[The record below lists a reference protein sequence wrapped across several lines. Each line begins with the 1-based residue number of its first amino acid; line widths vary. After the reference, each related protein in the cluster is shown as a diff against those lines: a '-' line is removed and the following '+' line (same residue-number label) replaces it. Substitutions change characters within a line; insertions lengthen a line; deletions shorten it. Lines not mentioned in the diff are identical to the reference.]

1 LLLPIEPESRV
12 SEELA
17 EAMEAIV
24 NDPDIEEPVTL
35 ALVRDKLRE
44 QLATQGIDAEE
55 ADRHD
60 FGNEESLY
68 AEIEALIDEFGEDA
82 FAADFTT
89 VKASQELSEVIES
102 ILDDSAAD
110 IAPTLETV
118 RDAMTNGWLAQL
130 VGSGVI
136 EADGEESLL
145 AEIDFLIERYG
156 PDCLAEDALGFE

>member
-1 LLLPIEPESRV
+1 MILPIEPESRV

-17 EAMEAIV
+17 EAMEAIA

-44 QLATQGIDAEE
+44 QLAAQGVEAE
-55 ADRHD
+55 RHD
-60 FGNEESLY
+60 FGDEESLY

-89 VKASQELSEVIES
+89 IKASQELSEVIES
-102 ILDDSAAD
+102 ILDNSEAD
-110 IAPTLETV
+110 IAPTLSTV
-118 RDAMTNGWLAQL
+118 REAMTEGGLAHL
-130 VGSGVI
+130 VGNGVI

-156 PDCLAEDALGFE
+156 PDFLAENVLGFE